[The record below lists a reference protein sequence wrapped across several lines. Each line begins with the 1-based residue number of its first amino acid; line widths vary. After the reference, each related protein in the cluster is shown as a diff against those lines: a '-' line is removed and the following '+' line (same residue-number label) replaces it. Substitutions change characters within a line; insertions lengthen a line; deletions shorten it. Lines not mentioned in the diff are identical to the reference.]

1 MISLFNLNNNKRLP
15 GGQSFKFYAGAI
27 FIIASLNLL
36 GCHAVK
42 VASGDKIAVPKVD
55 SSKAKVTWQQRRNF
69 LFNGGRIGFTNRF
82 AAARLNSIS
91 QQNDSTF
98 KIDVLSENDPI
109 NPSPWYAFKVWA
121 AGRKNI
127 YITLNYPGTKH
138 RYDPKISYN
147 SRAWEDVGTIK
158 VSSSGHEATFKLSI
172 GTDTVTVAAQEVIS
186 SADSYKWMDSIA
198 SLNFVVKKVIGRS
211 LLSKPITMLHTTG
224 SNGKKLIVVL
234 SRQHPPE
241 VTGYMAMQEFVRTV
255 TGSSAAAKQFRQNY
269 ELVLFP
275 MVNPDGVDE
284 GNWRHSAA
292 GVDLNRDWENFDQP
306 ETRAIKEQVLDLVKD
321 QQAKVY
327 FALDFHST
335 YYDIF
340 YINQIKYPAS
350 SNAPGFT
357 EKWLSGMQSSIVGFQ
372 PNIKPSGNGGNV
384 SKSWFSRELGAE
396 ALTYE
401 VGDTTSRAQLKI
413 KGRKAAEIMMQLL
426 R

>member
-1 MISLFNLNNNKRLP
+1 MFNLINSERLP
-15 GGQSFKFYAGAI
+15 YGQSFKFYAGVI
-27 FIIASLNLL
+27 LIIASL
-36 GCHAVK
+36 GCHTVK
-42 VASGDKIAVPKVD
+42 VGSAPKATVSQAD
-55 SSKAKVTWQQRRNF
+55 SSKAKIALQQRGDF
-69 LFNGGRIGFTNRF
+69 LFNKGQIGFTNRF
-82 AAARLNSIS
+82 ATARVNSVS

-98 KIDVLSENDPI
+98 KIDILSENTPV
-109 NPSPWYAFKVWA
+109 NSSPWYAFKVWA
-121 AGRKNI
+121 AGRHNI
-127 YITLNYPGTKH
+127 YITLNYPATKH
-138 RYDPKISYN
+138 RYDPKVRYYSKTWQDVTNIKIS
-147 SRAWEDVGTIK
+147 K
-158 VSSSGHEATFKLSI
+158 SGHEATFKLSI
-172 GTDTVTVAAQEVIS
+172 STDTVTVAAQEVIS

-198 SLNFVVKKVIGRS
+198 SLNFVAKKVVGRS
-211 LLSKPITMLHTTG
+211 LLSRPITMLHTTG
-224 SNGKKLIVVL
+224 SNGKKLIVIL

-269 ELVLFP
+269 ELVMFP

-292 GVDLNRDWENFDQP
+292 GVDLNRDWEEFVQP
-306 ETRAIKEQVLDLVKD
+306 ETGAVKDELLKLVKV

-340 YINQIKYPAS
+340 YINQIKDPAS

-401 VGDTTSRAQLKI
+401 VGDTTSRAQLKL
-413 KGRKAAEIMMQLL
+413 KGRIAAEIMMQLL